1 MLNSKTGTVTVMNT
15 TEKISRYVVCRLL
28 DGQLWFYTSWDTRK
42 QAANA
47 AEEFDNGLV
56 VDLGEEYDRMVEPQK
71 RSK

>member
-28 DGQLWFYTSWDTRK
+28 DGHLWFYTSWDTRQ
-42 QAANA
+42 QADNA

-56 VDLGEEYDRMVEPQK
+56 VDLGEEYDR
-71 RSK
+71 